1 MSDSAMRRLRE
12 LLPEALR
19 SRLPDEGPVD
29 AWFETLGDDLPRAWI
44 LLEPSELEDVVRLL
58 LEVGPESALLLCRM
72 EELSPTKAVRKLARR
87 AIHRL
92 KSRGV
97 AVEPFERSP
106 RQSVLQPLAQ
116 EQEQGIV
123 TPPDPLGQRRAF
135 LIVPVRG
142 AARIFEIGLSDVD
155 GVVFLEAFEGRR
167 RDARTFERNLRE
179 QEGFRAVVVE
189 ASALRALVAGAAG
202 HQQAQVDRNLVAEL
216 LRGSDGS
223 TPGERLR
230 AELEPEARELPDR
243 AADQLVRSSVEA
255 GELPPWPPVG
265 EPAEALVAQIEAIE
279 HSPLVLTELQ
289 RRERRWELFRE
300 YADRVL
306 DRPYRERVAARLEE
320 SAVFLLDAGNRE
332 AAVAAVQ
339 IARRV
344 RAAADPL
351 EVPFL
356 ELMLTLF
363 LNAAQQRG
371 DRADPSRLIVPR

>member
-1 MSDSAMRRLRE
+1 
-12 LLPEALR
+12 
-19 SRLPDEGPVD
+19 
-29 AWFETLGDDLPRAWI
+29 
-44 LLEPSELEDVVRLL
+44 
-58 LEVGPESALLLCRM
+58 M
-72 EELSPTKAVRKLARR
+72 EELSPTKVARKLARR

-97 AVEPFERSP
+97 AVEPSERSP
-106 RQSVLQPLAQ
+106 KQSVLRPLAQ

-142 AARIFEIGLSDVD
+142 AARMYEIGLSDVD
-155 GVVFLEAFEGRR
+155 GVVFLEAFEGKR
-167 RDARTFERNLRE
+167 RDARAFERNLRE
-179 QEGFRAVVVE
+179 QEGVRAVVVE
-189 ASALRALVAGAAG
+189 ASALRALVAGVAG
-202 HQQAQVDRNLVAEL
+202 HQQAQVDRNLLDEL
-216 LRGSDGS
+216 LRGSDAP
-223 TPGERLR
+223 TPGEKLS
-230 AELEPEARELPDR
+230 AELAPEALELPDR
-243 AADQLVRSSVEA
+243 AADQLVRSCVEA

-265 EPAEALVAQIEAIE
+265 EPADALAAQIEAIE
-279 HSPLVLTELQ
+279 HSPLVLTDLQ
-289 RRERRWELFRE
+289 KRERRWELFRQ

-339 IARRV
+339 VGRRV

-356 ELMLTLF
+356 ELMLTLL

-371 DRADPSRLIVPR
+371 DKADPSRLIVPR